1 MLRKTRKQPMLYH
14 VNGVLEYCEQSFAV
28 IDCNGVGYKLTIS
41 DNTYSAIVSQINQ
54 RVKLYTNLQVRE
66 DGVELFGFKTLD
78 ELNAFKLLITV
89 SGVGPKAAM
98 AILSLLTPDRLSMAI
113 TSEDTKAIAKANGV
127 GAKTAAR
134 VVLEL
139 KDKITKQAFATT
151 TTVSGEAVTIIP
163 KSSNLSEAL
172 EALVVLGYSRSDAQ
186 KALGGIDPK
195 LDVAKII
202 PLALAKLLR

>member
-1 MLRKTRKQPMLYH
+1 MLHH
-14 VNGVLEYCEQSFAV
+14 VNGILEYCEQSFAV

-66 DGVELFGFKTLD
+66 DGVEIFGFKTLD

-98 AILSLLTPDRLSMAI
+98 AILSLLTPEKLSMAI

-151 TTVSGEAVTIIP
+151 STIAGETVTVIP

-186 KALGGIDPK
+186 RALGGIDPK

>member
-1 MLRKTRKQPMLYH
+1 MLYH

-28 IDCNGVGYKLTIS
+28 VDCGGVGYKLTIS
-41 DNTYSAIVSQINQ
+41 DNTYSGIVSQLNQ
-54 RVKLYTNLQVRE
+54 KVKLYTNLQVRE

-98 AILSLLTPDRLSMAI
+98 AILSLLTPDKLSMAI
-113 TSEDTKAIAKANGV
+113 TGEDTKAIAKANGV

-139 KDKITKQAFATT
+139 KDKIAKQPFAVSTT
-151 TTVSGEAVTIIP
+151 MGGEPVTIIP

-186 KALGGIDPK
+186 RALGGIDPK

>member
-1 MLRKTRKQPMLYH
+1 MLYH
-14 VNGVLEYCEQSFAV
+14 VNGILEYCEQGFAV
-28 IDCNGVGYKLTIS
+28 VDCGGVGYKLTIS
-41 DNTYSAIVSQINQ
+41 DNTYQAVVSQINQ
-54 RVKLYTNLQVRE
+54 RVKLYTSLQVRE

-89 SGVGPKAAM
+89 SGVGPKAGM

-151 TTVSGEAVTIIP
+151 TNVGGEEVVVIP

-186 KALGGIDPK
+186 RALAGIDPK